1 MAATLT
7 APTLI
12 AEATASIRKPPS
24 VVINLG
30 MGVDSAAILLR
41 YLTDPTS
48 RDFAWDDAVVITAM
62 TGDEFEQTGRDVEE
76 HILPLLRRHG
86 VRYVQVARSQRHV
99 TKNGD
104 GIVVLDDTTHPTR
117 VHLDGAYKLSDEML
131 EAGTLAQ
138 RSGSRLCSVHAKGDV
153 LDPVIALLT
162 QGRPY
167 RQIIGFEANEP
178 KRAVKDRDY
187 NTQLRTGV
195 YPLIEWGWT
204 RTVCVEFIAS
214 VTGGVIWEKSAC
226 AACPFALSNKAGLA
240 RVLAR
245 YAKEP
250 AAGIGTLF
258 QEHVALTLNPAQTL
272 LPGRSAR
279 SVVQAAGLH
288 EVLTGFDAKLAAAEH
303 AVYEVRRILRPR
315 QDDRTKMANASRSVA
330 ALATGTREQMHAT
343 LAELAKQTG
352 RDIVTDEHGIGRVY
366 LRTRADVFPTV
377 EHFYVVCPA
386 VVKAKRAPHFEAG
399 WAAQTSTPQL
409 ALFSAVTR
417 GAA

>member
-1 MAATLT
+1 VAATLT
-7 APTLI
+7 GLDGGDRSTSART
-12 AEATASIRKPPS
+12 PPS

-41 YLTDPTS
+41 YLTDPAS
-48 RDFAWDDAVVITAM
+48 RDFDWDDAVVITAM
-62 TGDEFEQTGRDVEE
+62 TGDEFAQTGRDVEE
-76 HILPLLRRHG
+76 HILPLLRRHS
-86 VRYVQVARSQRHV
+86 VRYLQVARSQRHV

-131 EAGTLAQ
+131 ESGTVAQ

-153 LDPVIALLT
+153 LDPVIARLT

-167 RQIIGFEANEP
+167 RQIIGYEANEP
-178 KRAVKDRDY
+178 KRAANDRAYD
-187 NTQLRTGV
+187 TQLRTGV

-204 RTVCVEFIAS
+204 RAICIEFIAS
-214 VTGGVIWEKSAC
+214 VTAGVIWEKSAC

-250 AAGIGTLF
+250 AAGIATLF

-272 LPGRSAR
+272 LPARSAR
-279 SVVQAAGLH
+279 TVVADAGLD
-288 EVLTGFDAKLAAAEH
+288 EVLAGFDHKLATAEH

-330 ALATGTREQMHAT
+330 AIATGTREQMQTT
-343 LAELAKQTG
+343 LAELAEQSG
-352 RDIVTDEHGIGRVY
+352 SDIATDAHGIGRVY
-366 LRTRADVFPTV
+366 LRTRASVFPTV
-377 EHFYVVCPA
+377 EHFYVACPA
-386 VVKAKRAPHFEAG
+386 VVKDKHAPHFEAG
-399 WAAQTSTPQL
+399 WAALTRNPQL
-409 ALFSAVTR
+409 ALFPDARSDVA
-417 GAA
+417 